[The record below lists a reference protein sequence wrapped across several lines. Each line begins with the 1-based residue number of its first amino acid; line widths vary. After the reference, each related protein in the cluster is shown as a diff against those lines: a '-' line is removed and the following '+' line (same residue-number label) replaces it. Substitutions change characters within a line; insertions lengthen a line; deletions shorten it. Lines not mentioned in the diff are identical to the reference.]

1 MFAFI
6 CARAAAPRAE
16 AACGG
21 LLKKQPYFQPFL
33 LLLFGLSNRNGVIL
47 DVIFDITG
55 QHLIRTTS
63 GRRPE

>member
-1 MFAFI
+1 MSAFI

-21 LLKKQPYFQPFL
+21 LLKKQSYFQPFL

-47 DVIFDITG
+47 GVTFGNTG
-55 QHLIRTTS
+55 QHLIRTPS